1 MTVKHLS
8 KNKIQIE
15 KVSERKGETDRDTG
29 KAERERE
36 RYWGTPIARQ
46 AQEKEDSKRG
56 IMIDKRSYI

>member
-36 RYWGTPIARQ
+36 REILRNTNSQTGTRERKIRR
-46 AQEKEDSKRG
+46 EG
-56 IMIDKRSYI
+56 